1 MTRLRLVGWPLLTPA
16 LSEQASICTRC
27 ARTLRHNKTITQR
40 LATSATLTPRRH
52 ISGSRPVRQTA
63 QELDGRYFWANGAE
77 SRVAGIRSNWTEAT
91 KAETQKTAAEAVA
104 QAESITTTTTTQQQP
119 LDTPSPRPRRGRQ
132 TGPDG
137 LVPELPPDASSA
149 LSSIA
154 AQAAPTSLR
163 RRMAT
168 YLALTKPRLAFLVVL
183 TTTASYSLY
192 PVPSLLSTAA
202 THTPSLSSLTLLF
215 LTTGTF
221 STIACAN
228 TLNMLFET
236 NHDAKMTRTR
246 NRPLVRKLVSPRAAV
261 LFALAAGATG
271 TAILWYGVNPTTA
284 MLGAAN
290 AVLYACIYTPLKR
303 IHPINT
309 WIGAIVGG
317 IPPLMGWC
325 AAGGHYITSASS
337 SPLSLTDEASALLFS
352 SASAGGWLLAALLF
366 AWQFPH
372 FNALSHPIR
381 HEYFAAGYRM
391 LVSLNPAMNTRVAL
405 RYSLLMFPICIGL
418 SYVNVTDKYFVITSS
433 AINSWMAY
441 EAFRFWRSGGGES
454 KTAILTA
461 RSLFWASVWHLP
473 LVLVLAMAHKKGLWD
488 GVVRSFKGVLG
499 LADDDDD
506 EEWEWV
512 DEDE

>member
-1 MTRLRLVGWPLLTPA
+1 MTRLRLVGWPLLTA
-16 LSEQASICTRC
+16 GLSEQASICTRC
-27 ARTLRHNKTITQR
+27 ARTLGQKQTFTQR
-40 LATSATLTPRRH
+40 LATSATITPRRH
-52 ISGSRPVRQTA
+52 ISASRIVRQTA
-63 QELDGRYFWANGAE
+63 QELDGRYFLANGAD
-77 SRVAGIRSNWTEAT
+77 SRMAGMRSNWTEAT
-91 KAETQKTAAEAVA
+91 KTEGQETSVP
-104 QAESITTTTTTQQQP
+104 QAENAAI
-119 LDTPSPRPRRGRQ
+119 DTPSPRPRRRRQ
-132 TGPDG
+132 TTGPDG
-137 LVPELPPDASSA
+137 LLPELPPDASSA

-168 YLALTKPRLAFLVVL
+168 YLSLTKPRLAFLVVL

-236 NHDAKMTRTR
+236 NHDAKMSRTR

-303 IHPINT
+303 IHPVNT

-325 AAGGHYITSASS
+325 AAGGHYITSS
-337 SPLSLTDEASALLFS
+337 SPQSLADEASALLFS
-352 SASAGGWLLAALLF
+352 PASAGGWLLAALLF

-381 HEYFAAGYRM
+381 HEYLAAGYRM
-391 LVSLNPAMNTRVAL
+391 LVSLNPRMNTRVAL

-418 SYVNVTDKYFVITSS
+418 SYVNVTDRYFVVTSS
-433 AINSWMAY
+433 AINGWMAY
-441 EAFRFWRSGGGES
+441 EAFRFWRSGGGET
-454 KTAILTA
+454 KTAVLTA
-461 RSLFWASVWHLP
+461 RALFWASVWHLP
-473 LVLVLAMAHKKGLWD
+473 IVLVLAMAHKKGLWD
-488 GVVRSFKGVLG
+488 GVVRGVRGVLG
-499 LADDDDD
+499 YPDGD
-506 EEWEWV
+506 EDEWEWV

>member
-1 MTRLRLVGWPLLTPA
+1 M
-16 LSEQASICTRC
+16 
-27 ARTLRHNKTITQR
+27 
-40 LATSATLTPRRH
+40 
-52 ISGSRPVRQTA
+52 
-63 QELDGRYFWANGAE
+63 
-77 SRVAGIRSNWTEAT
+77 AGLRSNWTEAR
-91 KAETQKTAAEAVA
+91 KSEELK
-104 QAESITTTTTTQQQP
+104 TTTTTTSATTSQADAITTTAEQA
-119 LDTPSPRPRRGRQ
+119 LDSPSPRPRRRRK
-132 TGPDG
+132 TANDDI
-137 LVPELPPDASSA
+137 VPELPQDASSA

-154 AQAAPTSLR
+154 ASAAPLSLR

-236 NHDAKMTRTR
+236 NHDAKMSRTR
-246 NRPLVRKLVSPRAAV
+246 NRPLVRGLVSSRSAV
-261 LFALAAGATG
+261 VFALAAGAVGTG
-271 TAILWYGVNPTTA
+271 ILWYGVNPTTA

-325 AAGGHYITSASS
+325 AAGGHYMTSS
-337 SPLSLTDEASALLFS
+337 SPQSLLDEASALLFS
-352 SASAGGWLLAALLF
+352 PASAGGWLLAALLF

-372 FNALSHPIR
+372 FNALAHPIR
-381 HEYFAAGYRM
+381 HEYLAAGYRM
-391 LVSLNPAMNTRVAL
+391 LVSLNPRMNTRVAL

-418 SYVNVTDKYFVITSS
+418 SYVNVTDRYFILTSS
-433 AINSWMAY
+433 AINGWMAV

-454 KTAILTA
+454 KQAVLRA
-461 RSLFWASVWHLP
+461 RGLFWASVWHLP
-473 LVLVLAMAHKKGLWD
+473 IVLVLALLHKKGLWD
-488 GVVRSFKGVLG
+488 GVVRSAKHILG
-499 LADDDDD
+499 LGDGEEED
-506 EEWEWV
+506 EWEWV
-512 DEDE
+512 DEE

>member
-1 MTRLRLVGWPLLTPA
+1 MTRLRLLGWSLLTPG
-16 LSEQASICTRC
+16 LSEQSAICTRC
-27 ARTLRHNKTITQR
+27 VRKLGEKQTFTQR
-40 LATSATLTPRRH
+40 LATSATARRH
-52 ISGSRPVRQTA
+52 ISGSRTVRQTA
-63 QELDGRYFWANGAE
+63 QELDGRYFLANGFE
-77 SRVAGIRSNWTEAT
+77 SRIAGIRTNWTEARKVQT
-91 KAETQKTAAEAVA
+91 DKTAAP
-104 QAESITTTTTTQQQP
+104 AESVSIETKTTTTTTTDQT
-119 LDTPSPRPRRGRQ
+119 LDTPSPRPRRRRQ
-132 TGPDG
+132 SGTDG
-137 LVPELPPDASSA
+137 VVPELPQDASSA

-154 AQAAPTSLR
+154 ASAAPLSFR

-228 TLNMLFET
+228 TLNMLFES

-246 NRPLVRKLVSPRAAV
+246 NRPLVRGLVSSRAAV
-261 LFALAAGATG
+261 VFALAAGAVGTG
-271 TAILWYGVNPTTA
+271 ILWYGVNPTTA

-303 IHPINT
+303 IHPVNT

-325 AAGGHYITSASS
+325 AAGGHYITSS
-337 SPLSLTDEASALLFS
+337 SPQSLADEASALLFS
-352 SASAGGWLLAALLF
+352 PASAGGWLLAALLF

-372 FNALSHPIR
+372 FNALAHPIR

-391 LVSLNPAMNTRVAL
+391 LVSLNPRMNTRVAL

-418 SYVNVTDKYFVITSS
+418 SYVNVTDRYFVVTSS
-433 AINSWMAY
+433 AINGWMAY
-441 EAFRFWRSGGGES
+441 EAFRFWRSGGGET
-454 KTAILTA
+454 KTAVLTA
-461 RSLFWASVWHLP
+461 RGLFWASVWHLP

-488 GVVRSFKGVLG
+488 GVYRSVKGLLG
-499 LADDDDD
+499 YPDD
-506 EEWEWV
+506 EEDEWEWV
-512 DEDE
+512 DEDEN

>member
-1 MTRLRLVGWPLLTPA
+1 MTRLRLVGWPLLTPG

-27 ARTLRHNKTITQR
+27 ARTLGQKQTITQR
-40 LATSATLTPRRH
+40 LATSAALTLRRH
-52 ISGSRPVRQTA
+52 ISTSRSVRQTA
-63 QELDGRYFWANGAE
+63 QELDGRYFIANGAE
-77 SRVAGIRSNWTEAT
+77 ARMAGMRSNWTEAT
-91 KAETQKTAAEAVA
+91 KAERQKQSQAS
-104 QAESITTTTTTQQQP
+104 QAEGNTTEQQS
-119 LDTPSPRPRRGRQ
+119 LDTPSPRPRRRRQ
-132 TGPDG
+132 SGTDG
-137 LVPELPPDASSA
+137 IVPELPPDASSA

-168 YLALTKPRLAFLVVL
+168 YLSLTKPRLAFLVVL

-246 NRPLVRKLVSPRAAV
+246 NRPLVRRLVSPRAAV

-325 AAGGHYITSASS
+325 AAGGYYITSS
-337 SPLSLTDEASALLFS
+337 SPQSLVDEASALLFS
-352 SASAGGWLLAALLF
+352 PASAGGWLLAALLF

-372 FNALSHPIR
+372 FNALAHPIR

-391 LVSLNPAMNTRVAL
+391 LVSLNPRMNTRVAL

-418 SYVNVTDKYFVITSS
+418 SYVNVTDRYFVVTSS
-433 AINSWMAY
+433 AINGWMAY
-441 EAFRFWRSGGGES
+441 EAFRFWRSGGGET
-454 KTAILTA
+454 KTAVLTA
-461 RSLFWASVWHLP
+461 RGLFWASVWHLP

-488 GVVRSFKGVLG
+488 GVARGVKGMLG
-499 LADDDDD
+499 YPD
-506 EEWEWV
+506 EEDEWEWV